1 MRLLFPIFRYFP
13 HGGLQ
18 SDMLRIAEAAL
29 RRGHEVTIATMAWQC
44 EDAPPDGIVLNL
56 FPARGLSN
64 HARAKHFAAEIG
76 AFAAAGRFD
85 RVVGFNRLPGLDLYF
100 AADNCFAKSAAAR
113 HPKWVL
119 ALLPRYRTFLA
130 LERAVFAPESKT
142 RILCLT
148 ERQKREFV
156 EVYGTQ
162 EARFTLLP
170 PGISPAHRRPEN
182 AEEVRAAKRAEL
194 GVAPEETLLLEV
206 GSGFRTKGVDRTLEA
221 FAALPEELLRKTK
234 LFIAGRESSRK
245 FESLARRLNLAGRVT
260 FGGGRDDVRELMLAA
275 DLLVHPARNEAAGNV
290 LVEAIA
296 AGTPVCC
303 TENCGFSGY
312 VAESGGMV
320 LPGPFDQAAFAA
332 KLAELLSIPGR
343 LDVMRQQCAEYGR
356 NADFYRRPEAA
367 VDAIEEAAHGA
378 IH

>member
-44 EDAPPDGIVLNL
+44 EDAPPDGIELKL

-76 AFAAAGRFD
+76 TFAAAGQFD
-85 RVVGFNRLPGLDLYF
+85 RIVGFNRLPGLDLYF

-113 HPKWVL
+113 HPKWEL

-148 ERQKREFV
+148 ERQKREFI
-156 EVYGTQ
+156 EVYGTP

-170 PGISPAHRRPEN
+170 HPFSMERGELTNTLKLRRSVIAEN
-182 AEEVRAAKRAEL
+182 YKTIIDKMYEE
-194 GVAPEETLLLEV
+194 
-206 GSGFRTKGVDRTLEA
+206 
-221 FAALPEELLRKTK
+221 
-234 LFIAGRESSRK
+234 
-245 FESLARRLNLAGRVT
+245 
-260 FGGGRDDVRELMLAA
+260 
-275 DLLVHPARNEAAGNV
+275 
-290 LVEAIA
+290 
-296 AGTPVCC
+296 
-303 TENCGFSGY
+303 
-312 VAESGGMV
+312 
-320 LPGPFDQAAFAA
+320 
-332 KLAELLSIPGR
+332 
-343 LDVMRQQCAEYGR
+343 
-356 NADFYRRPEAA
+356 
-367 VDAIEEAAHGA
+367 
-378 IH
+378 